1 MRPDI
6 LHQCLITL
14 LDTPLSKHGKLR
26 VFFRTISNQL
36 FYISRKCRIPRASNE
51 FNLFITELVTKFK
64 IRSRETNGILAQAV
78 KGNLTTLFGNNIIGL
93 SSKGAPMNS
102 DDWNDF
108 KLASQIHDKTITNQP
123 YTADYDPDGGNPID
137 LITGIPPFVIG
148 VRAHEG

>member
-1 MRPDI
+1 
-6 LHQCLITL
+6 
-14 LDTPLSKHGKLR
+14 
-26 VFFRTISNQL
+26 
-36 FYISRKCRIPRASNE
+36 
-51 FNLFITELVTKFK
+51 
-64 IRSRETNGILAQAV
+64 
-78 KGNLTTLFGNNIIGL
+78 
-93 SSKGAPMNS
+93 MNS